1 MRKFLRILW
10 IAAKIA
16 LLLQFAWTS
25 TDFVYKGF

>member
-16 LLLQFAWTS
+16 LLLQFAS
-25 TDFVYKGF
+25 TGAEFVYKGF